1 MLFTKKAKKTIG
13 IFALTCFLATP
24 VSYTMSVSSAA
35 AAALDNQT
43 QFEQRHN
50 PPGPPRGDRDKRP
63 DVKRPAPPKG
73 DRDKKD
79 VKRPAPP
86 RNDRKDNDRPAPP
99 RHDRDNDRWNKD
111 KKNPPPPPPRHD
123 RDNDRWDRDRDKNP
137 PPPPPRHDR
146 DDRWDRDDDKDF
158 DRGDITTAVLVG
170 GVIGAIIAKNT

>member
-50 PPGPPRGDRDKRP
+50 PPGPPRGDRDK
-63 DVKRPAPPKG
+63 DI
-73 DRDKKD
+73 
-79 VKRPAPP
+79 KRPAPP
-86 RNDRKDNDRPAPP
+86 RGDRNDKDRPAPPP
-99 RHDRDNDRWNKD
+99 RHDRDNDRWD
-111 KKNPPPPPPRHD
+111 RDRDKNPPPPPPRHD

-146 DDRWDRDDDKDF
+146 DGRWEDDDDKDF

>member
-24 VSYTMSVSSAA
+24 VSYTISVSSAA

-50 PPGPPRGDRDKRP
+50 PPGPR
-63 DVKRPAPPKG
+63 G

-86 RNDRKDNDRPAPP
+86 RNDRKDKDRPAPP

-111 KKNPPPPPPRHD
+111 K
-123 RDNDRWDRDRDKNP
+123 KNP